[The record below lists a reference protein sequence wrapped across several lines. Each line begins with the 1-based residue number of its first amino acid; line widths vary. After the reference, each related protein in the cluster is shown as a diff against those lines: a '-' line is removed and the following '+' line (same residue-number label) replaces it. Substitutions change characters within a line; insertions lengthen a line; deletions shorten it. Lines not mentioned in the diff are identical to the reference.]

1 MNMFLK
7 HASVYVKVHIYLD
20 GVIFTNILL
29 KFCFIYFKLQNANV
43 LRKLLNYS
51 LRTVI
56 PGS

>member
-1 MNMFLK
+1 MFLK

-20 GVIFTNILL
+20 RVIFTNILL

>member
-1 MNMFLK
+1 MFLK